1 MTGKTWALRRR
12 DPQRALM
19 KIIRLTNSQR
29 QSLLGQPESGM
40 GYQWVEYETPM
51 TGIREGLALNAN
63 LLVPAESVSLV
74 TEGRLALGAQF
85 ESQQLQEKPEWR
97 HLRVVGAPRR
107 TNRIRMALSVKEEA
121 SQQTGPA
128 PASEAD
134 PELCPAEECFV
145 RFSAF
150 ANDHRI
156 TQDGQLLPGSYATT
170 LSDGKNART
179 GAEAVRRYALPN
191 EQPAVFCFDIRPMKP
206 TQIQRGIA
214 QPANGQPGGGVE
226 VIFCRGTDPGAVK
239 LPPRTI
245 PER

>member
-1 MTGKTWALRRR
+1 MFHRR
-12 DPQRALM
+12 DPERALM
-19 KIIRLTNSQR
+19 KIIRLTNTQR

-40 GYQWVEYETPM
+40 GYQWIEYEMPM
-51 TGIREGLALNAN
+51 MGIRKGLALNAD

-74 TEGRLALGAQF
+74 TEGRLALGARF
-85 ESQQLQEKPEWR
+85 DNQQLQEKPEWR

-107 TNRIRMALSVKEEA
+107 ASEIREALSVNEEA
-121 SQQTGPA
+121 SRPTG

-156 TQDGQLLPGSYATT
+156 TQDGRLLPGSYATT
-170 LSDGKNART
+170 MSDGKNVRT
-179 GAEAVRRYALPN
+179 GNEAVRRYALPN

-206 TQIQRGIA
+206 TQIQRGIV

-226 VIFCRGTDPGAVK
+226 VIFCRGTDPGTVK
-239 LPPRTI
+239 FPPRTI